1 MIDID
6 TKNILFICAGAFVGI
21 ERIIGNRLNMRAVGF
36 ANEKTRGNIDKRNIL
51 KYVISDDVRNF
62 GMIPELVGRLPV
74 VAAMKPLSNEDL
86 RRILTEPKNAIIKQY
101 KKMFEMD
108 GVKLSFDDDTLDY
121 IVQKAIDLKLGARG
135 LRSIVEEI
143 MTQYMYDIPSQKKK
157 KLNVTKEYA
166 ESVINSKMVIKEATV

>member
-1 MIDID
+1 
-6 TKNILFICAGAFVGI
+6 
-21 ERIIGNRLNMRAVGF
+21 
-36 ANEKTRGNIDKRNIL
+36 
-51 KYVISDDVRNF
+51 
-62 GMIPELVGRLPV
+62 
-74 VAAMKPLSNEDL
+74 
-86 RRILTEPKNAIIKQY
+86 
-101 KKMFEMD
+101 MFEMD
-108 GVKLSFDDDTLDY
+108 GVKLTFDDDTLDY